1 MTSRANSTSRYCFY
15 FPILHGS
22 ADLGNVASKRKQPEM
37 DPAARQQYFSG
48 IDGMWV
54 DIEKAI
60 LSLNLDYART
70 HVYQDGLPIC
80 GWETEIVDELAGAG
94 SCNHRLLQALQDRG
108 ATLMGTESPEHLVAE
123 YDLTMQ
129 IFGADNPRSA
139 QAGAQRTRAAALL
152 EQRDRFI
159 ARRIDDT
166 LPAGY
171 ACLLFIGALHRVALF
186 LSADITV
193 IYPIGIP
200 APGSLQ

>member
-1 MTSRANSTSRYCFY
+1 MTSRTDSTSRYCFY

-22 ADLGNVASKRKQPEM
+22 ADLGNVASKLKKEEM
-37 DPAARQQYFSG
+37 DAVARQRYFSG
-48 IDGMWV
+48 IDGMWI

-80 GWETEIVDELAGAG
+80 GWEVEIVDELAGAG
-94 SCNHRLLQALQDRG
+94 SRNHRLLQVLKDRG
-108 ATLMGTESPEHLVAE
+108 ATLMGTESPELLVAE
-123 YDLTMQ
+123 YQLTMQ
-129 IFGADNPRSA
+129 IFGADSSGSG
-139 QAGAQRTRAAALL
+139 QAEAQRTRAADLL

-171 ACLLFIGALHRVALF
+171 ACLLFIGALHHVALF
-186 LSADITV
+186 LPADITV

-200 APGSLQ
+200 PTGGLQ